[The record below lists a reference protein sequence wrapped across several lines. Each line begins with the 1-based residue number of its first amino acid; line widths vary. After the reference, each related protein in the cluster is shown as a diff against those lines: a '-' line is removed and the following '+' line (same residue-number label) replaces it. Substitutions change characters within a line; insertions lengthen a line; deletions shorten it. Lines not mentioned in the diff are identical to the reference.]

1 MAIRLTGR
9 AVRERL
15 KGKIDP
21 DVLFVVEALAE
32 YQNVMFQQNQEVA
45 ELVNQIATIVEDFVG
60 VATQMKH
67 AVDKV
72 NGKFAAHDDDALTNE
87 G

>member
-1 MAIRLTGR
+1 
-9 AVRERL
+9 
-15 KGKIDP
+15 
-21 DVLFVVEALAE
+21 
-32 YQNVMFQQNQEVA
+32 MFQQNQEVA